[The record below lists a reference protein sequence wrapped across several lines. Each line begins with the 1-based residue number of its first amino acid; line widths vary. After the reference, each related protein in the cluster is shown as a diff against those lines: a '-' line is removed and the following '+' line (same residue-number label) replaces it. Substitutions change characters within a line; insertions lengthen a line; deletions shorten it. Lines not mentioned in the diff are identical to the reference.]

1 MGENMGARRLSASDR
16 FRWLAVAS
24 LFVMTARAEPAGKLE
39 KAVAKLEGNLTH
51 FVWLSGQSPAAQSLR
66 GQVQDALDPARG
78 LREAVLAGAGAT
90 ARYAEVREAIRRAE
104 REATALFGKDEKGHV
119 RRGGVSPVLEH
130 LRQDWRQ
137 VVFAW
142 EDVQIALASGG

>member
-1 MGENMGARRLSASDR
+1 MGISPRRLASGIVAV
-16 FRWLAVAS
+16 FAVTAVA
-24 LFVMTARAEPAGKLE
+24 RAQPTGRLE
-39 KAVAKLEGNLTH
+39 KAVLKLEGNLSH
-51 FVWLSGQSPAAQSLR
+51 FVWLAGQAPAAESLR
-66 GQVQDALDPARG
+66 GQAREALDPARG

-104 REATALFGKDEKGHV
+104 KEAMALFGWTGKAHG
-119 RRGGVSPVLEH
+119 RTGGEARVLEH